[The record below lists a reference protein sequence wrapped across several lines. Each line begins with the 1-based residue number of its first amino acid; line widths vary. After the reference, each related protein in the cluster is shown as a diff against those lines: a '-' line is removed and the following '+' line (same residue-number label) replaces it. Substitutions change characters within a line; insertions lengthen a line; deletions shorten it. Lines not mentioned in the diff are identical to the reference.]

1 MDTIQNNMGP
11 NVLYLNNFESTVI
24 DKDAWLKK
32 PDNTC
37 TVLKIQGKLKVKT
50 NTY

>member
-1 MDTIQNNMGP
+1 MDTIQNNIGP
-11 NVLYLNNFESTVI
+11 NVLYLNNFETTVI
-24 DKDAWLKK
+24 DKDAK